1 MRKNYYINW
10 FPSRNSNYSLQFAY
24 FSLDYIKEKKEVKVE
39 SKLQI
44 ISPLV
49 NFIFLLKSFKKNF
62 SSSLDFRYCFSDHFC
77 PATAPSE
84 HDTIIRRH
92 EQGSPR
98 GRSNQGIVVRS
109 SSIRH
114 RVEEPSGARN
124 RRIGEEL
131 EQRGPMQGR
140 QGRLLQALSSSRVC
154 KRENEAC
161 TKLVRSLLDNV
172 FNRLNVETNEDREE
186 ERVSLCQC
194 ALVALQ
200 QLNLASKLP
209 VIQELLMREK
219 AVTLSQVQTFIY
231 LSPLKIYRNHHRFT
245 LHWKSLTLQFFFSKF
260 QKFKG
265 SLNF

>member
-62 SSSLDFRYCFSDHFC
+62 SSSLDSLILYFSDHFS

-84 HDTIIRRH
+84 HDTIIRHH

-172 FNRLNVETNEDREE
+172 STDWTWRRTRTGRRRGFRCANAPSSLFNSSTW
-186 ERVSLCQC
+186 
-194 ALVALQ
+194 
-200 QLNLASKLP
+200 LASCPWYRSCWWGRKRLP
-209 VIQELLMREK
+209 CLRYN
-219 AVTLSQVQTFIY
+219 S
-231 LSPLKIYRNHHRFT
+231 
-245 LHWKSLTLQFFFSKF
+245 
-260 QKFKG
+260 
-265 SLNF
+265 